1 VAVGS
6 RSAAECWRTFKLAA
20 WLGWQMESN
29 WADPFLFSIYSIVKP
44 VSHSLI
50 LVVMYL
56 VVRGQAAGGGLFSQM
71 YVGNAFFLYVGQVL
85 FGLTW
90 VVIEDREFYQMFKYM
105 YVSTPNI
112 YWYLLG
118 RSFAKMAIATV
129 SVVIVLTF
137 GRVFLRLPIHASTV
151 DLTTFCFSMF
161 FGMVSCIGMGIG
173 LAGVML
179 VVARHGGHASEAVAG
194 ALFLLSGAV
203 FPIDM
208 LPRLALYPAIALP
221 TTYWLEGVRRGLLG
235 SGMGQTMAAFS
246 NRELIVV
253 LAMLS
258 LVYLI
263 LGTLTFVMCEKTA
276 KARGLIDMHTHH

>member
-1 VAVGS
+1 MAVGS
-6 RSAAECWRTFKLAA
+6 RQAVECWRTFRLAA

-56 VVRGQAAGGGLFSQM
+56 VVRGQAAGAGLFAQM
-71 YVGNAFFLYVGQVL
+71 FVGNAFFLYVGQIL

-90 VVIEDREFYQMFKYM
+90 VIIEDREFYQMFKYM
-105 YVSTPNI
+105 YVSTPNM

-129 SVVIVLTF
+129 SVVIVLAF
-137 GRVFLRLPIHASTV
+137 GKMFLRLPIHASTV
-151 DLTTFCFSMF
+151 DLTMVCLSML
-161 FGMVSCIGMGIG
+161 FGMVSCVGMGIG

-179 VVARHGGHASEAVAG
+179 IIARHGGHASEAVAG

-203 FPIDM
+203 FPIDI
-208 LPRLALYPAIALP
+208 LPRFALYLAKALP

-235 SGMGQTMAAFS
+235 SGMSQAMAAFS
-246 NRELIVV
+246 DRELMIV
-253 LAMLS
+253 LAVLS
-258 LVYLI
+258 LLSVI
-263 LGTLTFVMCEKTA
+263 LGTLTFITCEKTA
-276 KARGLIDMHTHH
+276 KSRGLIDMHTHH